1 MKKLANHIILS
12 GVTVSMLFS
21 PLMALPS
28 GGKFTHGTSGSISI
42 NGKEMNIAGNKQNSI
57 IQWGGGF
64 NIANGEKVNFGNSK
78 FEGQQNYLNIAH
90 GTDKST
96 IEGVLNAGGNN
107 VFLINPNGVIIEKS
121 GSIINANRFVA
132 STTSLQ
138 AQHFEEFKAQGASF
152 SPVFKPKPNGGN
164 VVNMGNINANDV
176 LLIGNKVSIDG
187 GNIHGKHNEGVGDD
201 ALKNPS
207 GNTAD
212 KIHLVG
218 NYINLDLAKINF
230 NSKENLISAN
240 KSASVSISTEDY
252 YNKLTGS
259 KNDPFKKYNFQ
270 KGSYEDVTSEN
281 IEQYASIGSDRD
293 WFFFAKLWN
302 DTDLEI
308 FKLVDKGVAEYRLI
322 GDVDFKGSQG
332 QNYANYCID
341 GLGCT
346 SMIVGNNEL
355 LNNWNDIYRKF
366 SKTFNGQGFTLS
378 DINIDIDKIRV
389 KGPIGLFGA
398 ANGATFKNVK
408 VDYKKGGIKIL
419 LNSAVD
425 GSIITIGSF
434 IGYANNSTFENIE
447 VSNVS
452 NFETYDPKGSWSN
465 GRIGGFVGSVY
476 GDSEFKNIALYGFS
490 NINLQGLADPTYI
503 GGFVGYLS
511 DNPTFENISLNDFGS
526 IKAKH
531 TFGGFVGYSYYN
543 GNYKYN
549 NISIKNFDS
558 IQTTGYLGTFGGNL
572 RGKINIENVYIDLNG
587 GSLRSEYGYYV
598 GGFAGNIFADNGGV
612 FNNIHIKNIGE
623 IHTGENAS
631 NTNAGGFAGQI
642 DGDVEINNIILDNIK
657 EISADKGNAG
667 GFVGSVAGNSNFS
680 NISINGIGKI
690 FSNQDG
696 TGVGGFIG
704 FIDATNGDKNIDFNN
719 IALNFNSEGLIKG
732 SNIGGFI
739 GNINNQAPYSG
750 KYYRTNLDFSNIHI
764 YFDPNFS
771 MQSDTGKGK
780 FVGYY
785 NPTYNTFNFKD
796 KINFYANES
805 IFDGATTDKS
815 LWSNF
820 TTLSPDEN
828 IFKNNTENITEAINV
843 SVISPEFTHPEKIPD
858 DVEVKLDMDDLYSD
872 VIDSIIKDITKE
884 YFSINIHDLIK
895 ILNEYKYENMNED
908 QKVEFIKTYFINKSK
923 YDKNTDLDKIARS
936 VVQSLDFASVYQGN
950 FSEGKLNAS
959 ALKEYKNNLAPKVEK
974 INKYKDDV
982 NHFIQ
987 TTLNNKVNSINKANE
1002 HFNTQD
1008 YYNRLTELAL
1018 AYNKYVELINKGLA
1032 NKNDQ
1037 AFKDISNRLFA
1048 LIAQAQGETKTI
1060 EELINSFEDL
1070 KTQASEKSNG
1080 HFIVEGDLQALNIPY
1095 PILASIKDNNNGS
1108 GEIDKPEKP
1117 IDPIEPPIDNKPEKP
1132 IDPIEPP
1139 IDNKP
1144 DNSDNSL
1151 VFKQS
1156 STFNSI
1162 GDEAIDDEEEK
1173 EIGETDGEQRLIT
1186 CIVSDNFKTMN
1197 PCAVGH

>member
-21 PLMALPS
+21 PLMAIDPNKLPS
-28 GGKFTHGTSGSISI
+28 GGKFTHGTSGTINI
-42 NGKEMNIAGNKQNSI
+42 NGNNMDIMGNGKNSV

-64 NIANGEKVNFGNSK
+64 SIGDKAQVNFGK
-78 FEGQQNYLNIAH
+78 GQSGQNYLNIAH

-107 VFLINPNGVIIEKS
+107 VFLINPNGVIITKT
-121 GSIINANRFVA
+121 GTINANRFVA

-218 NYINLDLAKINF
+218 NYINLDLAKVNF

-240 KSASVSISTEDY
+240 KSARVHISTEDY

-259 KNDPFKKYNFQ
+259 KKDPFKKENGTDNFQ
-270 KGSYEDVTSEN
+270 KGSYENVNSKDNVNFKN

-322 GDVDFKGSQG
+322 NDVPFKGNQG

-346 SMIVGNNEL
+346 SMIVGDSAEVGWNE
-355 LNNWNDIYRKF
+355 YKRF
-366 SKTFNGQGFTLS
+366 SKTFNGQGYKLYN
-378 DINIDIDKIRV
+378 INIDVTDTPQGYSLK
-389 KGPIGLFGA
+389 KIGLFGA

-408 VDYKKGGIKIL
+408 VVYDGDINVNRPEQTGI
-419 LNSAVD
+419 S
-425 GSIITIGSF
+425 IGSF

-452 NFETYDPKGSWSN
+452 NFKATVFDN
-465 GRIGGFVGSVY
+465 AGGFVGSASNSNFY
-476 GDSEFKNIALYGFS
+476 NIALNKFL
-490 NINLQGLADPTYI
+490 NIDLKTPTSVDTY
-503 GGFVGYLS
+503 
-511 DNPTFENISLNDFGS
+511 
-526 IKAKH
+526 
-531 TFGGFVGYSYYN
+531 FGGFVGELNDNAVLENISLKKFEN
-543 GNYKYN
+543 IKAIKDVGGFIGRSRIEGNYIFK
-549 NISIKNFDS
+549 NISIDLKGISS
-558 IQTTGYLGTFGGNL
+558 IYGN
-572 RGKINIENVYIDLNG
+572 
-587 GSLRSEYGYYV
+587 V
-598 GGFAGNIFADNGGV
+598 GGFAGKLNGKTEISNVSIDLNSKNLISDHGNVGGFAGYIYSSSFYSENMDISSIYIKDISKIYSGKPG
-612 FNNIHIKNIGE
+612 NNYVY
-623 IHTGENAS
+623 
-631 NTNAGGFAGQI
+631 AGGFAGQI
-642 DGDVEINNIILDNIK
+642 DGDVIIKNIILDNIK

-667 GFVGSVAGNSNFS
+667 GFAGSVNNYDYEKVHSSCFS
-680 NISINGIGKI
+680 NISINGIKKI
-690 FSNQDG
+690 SSGQG
-696 TGVGGFIG
+696 SAGGFIG
-704 FIDATNGDKNIDFNN
+704 FIGTARGGINFDFNN
-719 IALNFNSEGLIKG
+719 IALNFKEVMIQGKNGAAS
-732 SNIGGFI
+732 FI
-739 GNINNQAPYSG
+739 GRIDNQSNYDDS
-750 KYYRTNLDFSNIHI
+750 KYHDTNLDFSNIHI

-805 IFDGATTDKS
+805 IFNGATTDKS

-843 SVISPEFTHPEKIPD
+843 SVISPEFTGPEKIPD

-950 FSEGKLNAS
+950 FSEEKLNAS
-959 ALKEYKNNLAPKVEK
+959 ALKEYKNNLAPKTQKIKDDQDSLNSFLKGDLNKLVIATNNLLEELEGKQTALKEVISQYNAYVDLINANKAERDDAMLEALREK
-974 INKYKDDV
+974 IDQLTAQSEKLGKQIDEKQIILSQWQAQSSKD
-982 NHFIQ
+982 
-987 TTLNNKVNSINKANE
+987 SNE
-1002 HFNTQD
+1002 HFVILGKFD
-1008 YYNRLTELAL
+1008 Y
-1018 AYNKYVELINKGLA
+1018 G
-1032 NKNDQ
+1032 
-1037 AFKDISNRLFA
+1037 
-1048 LIAQAQGETKTI
+1048 
-1060 EELINSFEDL
+1060 
-1070 KTQASEKSNG
+1070 
-1080 HFIVEGDLQALNIPY
+1080 
-1095 PILASIKDNNNGS
+1095 
-1108 GEIDKPEKP
+1108 
-1117 IDPIEPPIDNKPEKP
+1117 
-1132 IDPIEPP
+1132 
-1139 IDNKP
+1139 
-1144 DNSDNSL
+1144 
-1151 VFKQS
+1151 
-1156 STFNSI
+1156 
-1162 GDEAIDDEEEK
+1162 
-1173 EIGETDGEQRLIT
+1173 
-1186 CIVSDNFKTMN
+1186 
-1197 PCAVGH
+1197 